1 MSEQPNIVG
10 IIPAAGRARRLLP
23 LPIPKELFPI
33 GYQDFEIDGVVHKR
47 PKVISQYVVESM
59 VAAGASRLVFVL
71 GEGKHQIV
79 EYYGGG
85 SRFGVEII
93 YCYQEQLTG
102 MPGALAIARGL
113 TDRQLVL
120 FGMPDTIFEP
130 TASYEELM
138 SAHGRQRCDLTIG
151 LFPTQYPHKFGMV
164 DFAEDG
170 TIRRIVDKPAESDLT
185 YMWGIAVWEDR
196 FSDLL
201 CAYVERHRGSERELL
216 LGDVFS
222 EAVAS
227 GLVVR
232 AHPFL
237 EGAYRDIGTAEE
249 LDETLRRYHS

>member
-1 MSEQPNIVG
+1 MADRRIVG
-10 IIPAAGRARRLLP
+10 IIPAAGRAEGLLP

-59 VAAGASRLVFVL
+59 VAAGATRLVFVL

-85 SRFGVEII
+85 TRFGVEIV
-93 YCYQEQLTG
+93 YCYQERLTG
-102 MPGALAIARGL
+102 MPGALAIARSL
-113 TDRQLVL
+113 TDGQLVL

-130 TASYEELM
+130 AASYQELIR
-138 SAHGRQRCDLTIG
+138 AHRERRCDLTLG
-151 LFPTQYPHKFGMV
+151 LFPTQYPQKFGMV

-170 TIRRIVDKPAESDLT
+170 TIRRIVDKPAESDLA
-185 YMWGIAVWEDR
+185 YMWGVAVWEDR

-232 AHPFL
+232 AHPFR